1 MMKKNKNIIA
11 LFGVQGAGKD
21 TVASMLRNTYNNN
34 VTPVNILGTLPENV
48 SIIFHYPTRDKY
60 TTMSF
65 AEPVQKAVA
74 SLLDVTLDK
83 VKSHSFKDSPSEIV
97 SYVVGENPFSNLEDA
112 QEFKKELLKEG
123 YDLKLREYKITPRD
137 LVIEIAERLKEAF
150 GDGIWAKIAMKKA
163 KKEGKIIFTD
173 LRFKSELKELE
184 KQNALIVK
192 VVCEDE
198 NGEEMKGDLYEMEDF
213 PKEKI
218 DYVIYNKKDDWSHL
232 RDEILRMIDRLKL

>member
-1 MMKKNKNIIA
+1 MNKNIIA
-11 LFGVQGAGKD
+11 LTGVHAAGKD
-21 TVASMLRNTYNNN
+21 TVAVLLKELLGGEQN
-34 VTPVNILGTLPENV
+34 VEI
-48 SIIFHYPTRDKY
+48 K
-60 TTMSF
+60 SF
-65 AEPVQKAVA
+65 AEPIQNAVA
-74 SLLDVTLDK
+74 SLLGVTLEK
-83 VKSHSFKDSPSEIV
+83 VKSHPYKDSPTGIV
-97 SYVVGENPFSNLEDA
+97 SYAVGENPFSNLKEA

-163 KKEGKIIFTD
+163 RKEGKIIFTD

-198 NGEEMKGDLYEMEDF
+198 NGEEIKGDLYEMKDF
-213 PKEKI
+213 PEEEI
-218 DYVIYNKKDDWSHL
+218 DYVIYNKKGNWSHL
-232 RDEILRMIDRLKL
+232 RDEILRMIEKLKL

>member
-1 MMKKNKNIIA
+1 MMKKNKSIIA
-11 LFGVQGAGKD
+11 LFGVHGVGKD
-21 TVASMLRNTYNNN
+21 TVAA
-34 VTPVNILGTLPENV
+34 ILKELLGGKENV
-48 SIIFHYPTRDKY
+48 EIK
-60 TTMSF
+60 SF

-74 SLLDVTLDK
+74 SLLDVMLDK
-83 VKSHSFKDSPSEIV
+83 IKSHSFKDSPSGIV

-112 QEFKKELLKEG
+112 QEFQKELLKEG

-163 KKEGKIIFTD
+163 KKEGNVIFTD
-173 LRFKSELKELE
+173 LRFKSELKELKKE
-184 KQNALIVK
+184 NALIVK

-198 NGEEMKGDLYEMEDF
+198 NGKEMKGDLYEMEDF
-213 PKEKI
+213 PEEEI

-232 RDEILRMIDRLKL
+232 RAEILRMIEKLKL